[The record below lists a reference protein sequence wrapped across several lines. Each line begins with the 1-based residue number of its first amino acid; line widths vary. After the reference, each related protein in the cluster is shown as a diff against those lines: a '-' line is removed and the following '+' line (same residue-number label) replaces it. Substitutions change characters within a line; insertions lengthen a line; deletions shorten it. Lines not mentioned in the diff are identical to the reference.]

1 VKAYATV
8 GEICNALKDVFG
20 EYEEPLEL

>member
-1 VKAYATV
+1 VYSYATV
-8 GEICNALKDVFG
+8 GEMCNALKDVFG